1 MFRNVINKNSQ
12 TVADGTHLG
21 KNQQTLFH
29 RFVLGF
35 KRSHWLSIDF
45 GIGCVHTSVVIMI
58 CLFHLLTVRIDIL
71 TLSFSGEA
79 PELPRPKA
87 SGPKL
92 ASRSSTRGPRGWRE
106 SKGKIL
112 GMGEK
117 GVSADFQAKQPSN
130 PDKCANLQASC
141 KCGGASVSDP
151 EQAVDILLK
160 DAEVYNPIF
169 EALMNFLVNEAAG
182 KTDAKFDWHK
192 PRVVTAPIK
201 GKPRCVE
208 KIKQK

>member
-1 MFRNVINKNSQ
+1 MTIVSLRLFLLVTIITAASAYNFRFKSK
-12 TVADGTHLG
+12 VADGAGCEGPAIGVPTGLDI
-21 KNQQTLFH
+21 
-29 RFVLGF
+29 
-35 KRSHWLSIDF
+35 SH
-45 GIGCVHTSVVIMI
+45 C
-58 CLFHLLTVRIDIL
+58 
-71 TLSFSGEA
+71 SGD
-79 PELPRPKA
+79 PPLLPRP
-87 SGPKL
+87 SG
-92 ASRSSTRGPRGWRE
+92 AHTTRRAQRSSTRDEHGWRV
-106 SKGKIL
+106 SKGEIL
-112 GMGEK
+112 GKGEK
-117 GVSADFQAKQPSN
+117 EVRADVAQPSN

-141 KCGGASVSDP
+141 KCGGKDVSDP